1 MSLRIGTL
9 ADNPLLKKG
18 PHGIGRK
25 ERKKGGK
32 EERRKEERKKG
43 RDEEK
48 ERKERSVCAQEQQ
61 AGGFCISLADTMLNL
76 FQEGTKAVLFHRYS
90 AHPFRSTS
98 VCFIWDLILPSLVL
112 RPDWICQGLDTD
124 SQAKF

>member
-32 EERRKEERKKG
+32 EERRKRGRK
-43 RDEEK
+43 K
-48 ERKERSVCAQEQQ
+48 ERKGRRKGEKGKVSLRTGA
-61 AGGFCISLADTMLNL
+61 AGRRLLYFIGRYDAESFPGRYESCVVSQVFCS
-76 FQEGTKAVLFHRYS
+76 
-90 AHPFRSTS
+90 PF
-98 VCFIWDLILPSLVL
+98 
-112 RPDWICQGLDTD
+112 
-124 SQAKF
+124 